1 MSHPLFLQHQA
12 TLDLAQQA
20 LRERQYWSP
29 HPEMPSPKSY
39 GESAPADGLTAFEA
53 LLQQDFQLDGLPPS
67 QGWVGS
73 ERSPYRGALR
83 IRYPRHDADA
93 LLNASAAALQSWRQ
107 AGPHAW
113 VGVCLEIIQRLNRRS
128 FEIAHA
134 VMHTTGQAFMMA
146 FQAGGPHAQDRAL
159 EAVAYAW
166 SEMSAIPAHCRW
178 SKPQG
183 KHEPLVLEKSWKI
196 TPRGIGLVIGCSTF
210 PTWNGYPGLFASL
223 ATGNSIIVKPH
234 PGAVLPLALT
244 VRIAREVL
252 AEAGFDPNTVL
263 LAANQHG
270 EPLAR
275 QLAERQEVK
284 LIDFTGSSAHGEWLE
299 SHCRHAQVYA
309 EKAGVNCIVLDST
322 DDFPGLCRNIA
333 LSLALYSGQM
343 CTAPQNI
350 FIPANGIRTPDGM
363 LSYQQTAAG
372 LCAALEALC
381 AEPAKAVELLG
392 AIQNPDV
399 LHRLEA
405 AQQLGQPMLDSRRLI
420 HPAYPEAEVRTP
432 LLRQLTLE
440 DRAIYQ
446 QEHFG
451 PIGFLIQAPD
461 SAAALRQVEDTVR
474 RHGALTLSVY
484 CTDPQLQQLAQ
495 NVAEHAYV
503 SLALNFTG
511 TVMVNQSAAFSDFH
525 GSGGNPAANASLSDS
540 AFVANRFRVTQT
552 RRFA

>member
-1 MSHPLFLQHQA
+1 MSHPLFQQHQA
-12 TLDLAQQA
+12 TLDQA
-20 LRERQYWSP
+20 LQALSTRQYWSP
-29 HPEMPSPKSY
+29 HPEMPSPRTY
-39 GESAPADGLTAFEA
+39 GESAAADGQAAFEA
-53 LLQQDFQLDGLPPS
+53 LLQQDFQLDGLPAS

-93 LLNASAAALQSWRQ
+93 LLSASTAALQSWRQ
-107 AGPHAW
+107 AGPQAW

-159 EAVAYAW
+159 EAVTYAW
-166 SEMSAIPAHCRW
+166 REMSAIPGHCRW

-183 KHEPLVLEKSWKI
+183 KHEPLVLEKSWKVI
-196 TPRGIGLVIGCSTF
+196 PRGVGLVIGCSTF

-223 ATGNSIIVKPH
+223 ATGNSVIVKPH

-270 EPLAR
+270 EPLASL
-275 QLAERQEVK
+275 LAQRPEVK

-299 SHCRHAQVYA
+299 SQCRHAQVYT
-309 EKAGVNCIVLDST
+309 EKAGVNCVVLDST
-322 DDFPGLCRNIA
+322 ADFPGLCRNLA

-350 FIPANGIRTPDGM
+350 FIPADGIHTPEGK
-363 LSYQQTAAG
+363 LSYQQTVEG

-392 AIQNPDV
+392 ALQNPGV
-399 LHRLEA
+399 VQRLEA
-405 AQQLGQPMLDSRRLI
+405 ARALGRPALDSRRLS
-420 HPAYPEAEVRTP
+420 HPQYPEAEVRTP
-432 LLRQLTLE
+432 LLRQLTME
-440 DRAIYQ
+440 DRAVYE

-451 PIGFLIQAPD
+451 PISFLIQTPD
-461 SAAALRQVEDTVR
+461 SAAALRQAEDSMR
-474 RHGALTLSVY
+474 RHGALSFSVY
-484 CTDPQLQQLAQ
+484 STDQQVQALARQ
-495 NVAEHAYV
+495 AAENACV

-511 TVMVNQSAAFSDFH
+511 AVMVNQSAAFSDFH

-540 AFVANRFRVTQT
+540 AFVANRFRVAQT
-552 RRFA
+552 RSFV

>member
-1 MSHPLFLQHQA
+1 MSHPLFQQHQA
-12 TLDLAQQA
+12 TLDQALQA

-29 HPEMPSPKSY
+29 YPEMPSPRSY
-39 GESAPADGLTAFEA
+39 GETAAADGQAAFEA
-53 LLQQDFQLDGLPPS
+53 LLQQDFSLDGLPPS

-73 ERSPYRGALR
+73 ERSPYRGTLR

-93 LLNASAAALQSWRQ
+93 LLSASTAALQTWRQ
-107 AGPHAW
+107 AGPQAW
-113 VGVCLEIIQRLNRRS
+113 VGVCLEILQRLNRRS

-166 SEMSAIPAHCRW
+166 REMAAIPDRCRW

-183 KHEPLVLEKSWKI
+183 KHEPLVLEKNWKVI
-196 TPRGIGLVIGCSTF
+196 PRGVGLVIGCSTF

-223 ATGNSIIVKPH
+223 ATGNSVIVKPH

-270 EPLAR
+270 EPLASL
-275 QLAERQEVK
+275 LAQRPEVK

-299 SHCRHAQVYA
+299 SQCRHAQVYT
-309 EKAGVNCIVLDST
+309 EKAGVNCVVLDST
-322 DDFPGLCRNIA
+322 ADFPGLCRNLA

-350 FIPANGIRTPDGM
+350 FIPANGIHTPEGQ
-363 LSYQQTAAG
+363 LSYQQTVAG

-392 AIQNPDV
+392 AIQNPGV
-399 LHRLEA
+399 LQRLEA
-405 AQQLGQPMLDSRRLI
+405 ARALGQPALDSRRLS
-420 HPAYPEAEVRTP
+420 HPHYPEAEVRTP
-432 LLRQLTLE
+432 LLRQLSME
-440 DRAIYQ
+440 DRAIYE

-451 PIGFLIQAPD
+451 PISFLIQAPD
-461 SAAALRQVEDTVR
+461 SAAALRQAEDLMR
-474 RHGALTLSVY
+474 RCGALSFSVY
-484 CTDPQLQQLAQ
+484 STDQQVREQARQ
-495 NVAEHAYV
+495 AAENACV

-511 TVMVNQSAAFSDFH
+511 AVMVNQSAAFSDFH

-540 AFVANRFRVTQT
+540 AFVASRFRVAQT
-552 RRFA
+552 RSFG

>member
-1 MSHPLFLQHQA
+1 MSHPLFQQHQV
-12 TLDLAQQA
+12 TLDQALQA

-39 GESAPADGLTAFEA
+39 GETAVADGQAAFET
-53 LLQQDFQLDGLPPS
+53 LLQQDFHLDDLPAS

-73 ERSPYRGALR
+73 ERSPYLGALR
-83 IRYPRHDADA
+83 IRYPRHDADT
-93 LLNASAAALQSWRQ
+93 LLQASATALQSWRQ
-107 AGPHAW
+107 AGPQAW
-113 VGVCLEIIQRLNRRS
+113 VGVCLEVIQRLNRRS

-166 SEMSAIPAHCRW
+166 REMAAIPGHCRW

-183 KHEPLVLEKSWKI
+183 KHEPLVLEKNWKVI
-196 TPRGIGLVIGCSTF
+196 PRGIGLVIGCSTF

-223 ATGNSIIVKPH
+223 ATGNSVIVKPH

-244 VRIAREVL
+244 VSIAREVL

-275 QLAERQEVK
+275 LLAQRPEVK

-299 SHCRHAQVYA
+299 SQCRHAQVYT
-309 EKAGVNCIVLDST
+309 EKAGVNCVVLDST
-322 DDFPGLCRNIA
+322 ADFPGLCRNLA

-350 FIPANGIRTPDGM
+350 FIPADGIHTPEGQ
-363 LSYQQTAAG
+363 LSYQQTVEG

-392 AIQNPDV
+392 AIQNPGV
-399 LHRLEA
+399 LQRLEA
-405 AQQLGQPMLDSRRLI
+405 ARALGLPALDSRRLS
-420 HPAYPEAEVRTP
+420 HSHYPEAEVHTP
-432 LLRQLTLE
+432 LLRQLSIE
-440 DRAIYQ
+440 DRAVYE

-451 PIGFLIQAPD
+451 PISFLIQTPD
-461 SAAALRQVEDTVR
+461 SASALRQAEDVMR
-474 RHGALTLSVY
+474 RHGALSFSVY
-484 CTDPQLQQLAQ
+484 STDQQVRELARQ
-495 NVAEHAYV
+495 AAENACV

-511 TVMVNQSAAFSDFH
+511 AVMVNQSAAFSDFH

-540 AFVANRFRVTQT
+540 AFVANRFRVAQT
-552 RRFA
+552 RSFA

>member
-1 MSHPLFLQHQA
+1 MSHPLFQQHQA
-12 TLDLAQQA
+12 TLDQA
-20 LRERQYWSP
+20 LQALNARQYWSP
-29 HPEMPSPKSY
+29 HPEMPSPRTY
-39 GESAPADGLTAFEA
+39 GETAAADGQAAFEA
-53 LLQQDFQLDGLPPS
+53 LLQQDFQLDGLPAG

-93 LLNASAAALQSWRQ
+93 LLSASTAALQSWRQ
-107 AGPHAW
+107 AGPQAW

-159 EAVAYAW
+159 EAVTYAW
-166 SEMSAIPAHCRW
+166 REMSAIPGHCRW

-183 KHEPLVLEKSWKI
+183 KHEPLVLEKSWKVI
-196 TPRGIGLVIGCSTF
+196 PRGVGLVIGCSTF

-223 ATGNSIIVKPH
+223 ATGNSVIVKPH

-270 EPLAR
+270 EPLASL
-275 QLAERQEVK
+275 LAQRSEVK

-299 SHCRHAQVYA
+299 SQCRHAQVYT
-309 EKAGVNCIVLDST
+309 EKAGVNCVVLDST
-322 DDFPGLCRNIA
+322 ADFPGLCRNLA

-350 FIPANGIRTPDGM
+350 FIPADGIHTPEGK
-363 LSYQQTAAG
+363 LSYQQTVEG

-392 AIQNPDV
+392 ALQNPGV
-399 LHRLEA
+399 VQRLEA
-405 AQQLGQPMLDSRRLI
+405 ARALGRPALDSRRLS
-420 HPAYPEAEVRTP
+420 HPQYPEAEVRTP
-432 LLRQLTLE
+432 LLRQLTME
-440 DRAIYQ
+440 DRAVYE

-451 PIGFLIQAPD
+451 PISFLIQTPD
-461 SAAALRQVEDTVR
+461 SAAALRQAEDSMR
-474 RHGALTLSVY
+474 RHGALSFSIY
-484 CTDPQLQQLAQ
+484 STDQQVQALARQ
-495 NVAEHAYV
+495 AAENACV

-511 TVMVNQSAAFSDFH
+511 AVMVNQSAAFSDFH

-540 AFVANRFRVTQT
+540 AFVANRFRVAQT
-552 RRFA
+552 RSFV

>member
-1 MSHPLFLQHQA
+1 MSHPLFQQHQA
-12 TLDLAQQA
+12 TLDQA
-20 LRERQYWSP
+20 LQALSERQYWSP
-29 HPEMPSPKSY
+29 HPEMPSPRTY
-39 GESAPADGLTAFEA
+39 GETAAADGQAAFEA
-53 LLQQDFQLDGLPPS
+53 LLQQDFQLDGLPAG

-93 LLNASAAALQSWRQ
+93 LLSASTAALQSWRQ
-107 AGPHAW
+107 AGPQAW

-159 EAVAYAW
+159 EAVTYAW
-166 SEMSAIPAHCRW
+166 REMSAIPGHCRW

-183 KHEPLVLEKSWKI
+183 KHEPLVLEKSWKVI
-196 TPRGIGLVIGCSTF
+196 PRGVGLVIGCSTF

-223 ATGNSIIVKPH
+223 ATGNSVIVKPH

-270 EPLAR
+270 EPLASL
-275 QLAERQEVK
+275 LAQRPEVK

-299 SHCRHAQVYA
+299 SQCRHAQVYT
-309 EKAGVNCIVLDST
+309 EKAGVNCVVLDST
-322 DDFPGLCRNIA
+322 ADFPGLCRNLA

-350 FIPANGIRTPDGM
+350 FIPADGIHTPEGK
-363 LSYQQTAAG
+363 LSYQQTVEG

-392 AIQNPDV
+392 ALQNPGV
-399 LHRLEA
+399 VQRLEA
-405 AQQLGQPMLDSRRLI
+405 ARALGRPALDSRRLS
-420 HPAYPEAEVRTP
+420 HPQYPEAEVRTP
-432 LLRQLTLE
+432 LLRQLTME
-440 DRAIYQ
+440 DRAVYE

-451 PIGFLIQAPD
+451 PISFLIQTPD
-461 SAAALRQVEDTVR
+461 SAAALRQAEDSMR
-474 RHGALTLSVY
+474 RHGALSFSVY
-484 CTDPQLQQLAQ
+484 STDQQVQALARQ
-495 NVAEHAYV
+495 AAENACV

-511 TVMVNQSAAFSDFH
+511 AVMVNQSAAFSDFH

-540 AFVANRFRVTQT
+540 AFVANRFRVAQT
-552 RRFA
+552 RSFV

>member
-1 MSHPLFLQHQA
+1 MSHPLFQQHQA
-12 TLDLAQQA
+12 TLDQA
-20 LRERQYWSP
+20 LQALSERQYWSP

-39 GESAPADGLTAFEA
+39 GETAAADGQAAFEA
-53 LLQQDFQLDGLPPS
+53 LLQQDFQLDGLPAT

-93 LLNASAAALQSWRQ
+93 LLQASATALQSWRQ
-107 AGPHAW
+107 AGPQAW

-166 SEMSAIPAHCRW
+166 REMSAIPEHCRW

-183 KHEPLVLEKSWKI
+183 KHEPLVLEKSWKVV
-196 TPRGIGLVIGCSTF
+196 PRGVGLLIGCSTF

-223 ATGNSIIVKPH
+223 ATGNSVIVKPH

-270 EPLAR
+270 EPLASL
-275 QLAERQEVK
+275 LAQRPEVK

-299 SHCRHAQVYA
+299 SQCRHAQVYT
-309 EKAGVNCIVLDST
+309 EKAGVNCVVLDST
-322 DDFPGLCRNIA
+322 ADFPGLCRNLA

-350 FIPANGIRTPDGM
+350 FIPADGIHTPEGQ
-363 LSYQQTAAG
+363 LSYQQTVAG

-392 AIQNPDV
+392 AIQNPGV
-399 LHRLEA
+399 LQRLEA
-405 AQQLGQPMLDSRRLI
+405 ARALGRPALDSRRLS
-420 HPAYPEAEVRTP
+420 HPHYPEAEVHTP

-440 DRAIYQ
+440 DRAIYE

-461 SAAALRQVEDTVR
+461 SAAALRRAEDGMR
-474 RHGALTLSVY
+474 RHGALSFSVY
-484 CTDPQLQQLAQ
+484 STDQRVQEQARQ
-495 NVAEHAYV
+495 AAENACV

-511 TVMVNQSAAFSDFH
+511 AVMVNQSAAFSDFH

-540 AFVANRFRVTQT
+540 AFVANRFRVAQT
-552 RRFA
+552 RSFG